1 MSAKTKPS
9 SRIAWIDLLETIAI
23 SFVVLCHCTA
33 HIANVALSEAG
44 TSFYIHYALRSIIAV
59 CVPLFFFANG
69 YLLLSRPFNLKKHFK
84 KIIKFFL
91 ITIFWY
97 IATLAFLV
105 LLHRDQLAT
114 DGLINTVT
122 SLKYG
127 VTHLWYMGAL
137 ICLYIFYPL
146 LKITYDHYRQAFLF
160 FTCICILF
168 TFGNALLNLLMTF
181 YSNFIAHQG
190 IIYTDTN
197 FLNIFNPF
205 RGIYG
210 HTFAYFCLGG
220 VVAYYFDK
228 IKAIPAKKR
237 NLIAIIG
244 LIIGWVGLFGVGM
257 LYSKASKQIWDNIW
271 YGYDTIFALIA
282 TLSIFLLCLNWHK
295 DNIILRT
302 ISCHTLGIYLIH
314 MLIIYSLTVFFG
326 DFILR
331 YANPLSNSV
340 PFIVSFIGVIL
351 YTAFVLGLSL
361 ALTIL
366 IRKIPLLKRSLG

>member
-127 VTHLWYMGAL
+127 VTHIWYMGAL

-146 LKITYDHYRQAFLF
+146 LKITYDHHRQAFLF

-190 IIYTDTN
+190 LIYTDTN

-244 LIIGWVGLFGVGM
+244 LIIGWAGLFGVGM

-314 MLIIYSLTVFFG
+314 MLIIYSLTIFFG

-340 PFIVSFIGVIL
+340 PSIVSFIGVIL

>member
-1 MSAKTKPS
+1 
-9 SRIAWIDLLETIAI
+9 
-23 SFVVLCHCTA
+23 
-33 HIANVALSEAG
+33 
-44 TSFYIHYALRSIIAV
+44 
-59 CVPLFFFANG
+59 
-69 YLLLSRPFNLKKHFK
+69 
-84 KIIKFFL
+84 
-91 ITIFWY
+91 
-97 IATLAFLV
+97 
-105 LLHRDQLAT
+105 
-114 DGLINTVT
+114 
-122 SLKYG
+122 
-127 VTHLWYMGAL
+127 MGAL